1 VGRTVLQFILTAAP
15 DITVRAGATAHG
27 VSGIGIYAKGALEA
41 LYTGG
46 DLSPQGLAAV
56 LGIN

>member
-1 VGRTVLQFILTAAP
+1 VLQFILTAAP